1 MSPTAPAFIELALA
15 GGALELGDFT
25 LKSGRRSPYFLNC
38 GKLVAAAAA
47 RKLGE
52 LYAAKIGELGLGDAP
67 VLVGLPY
74 KGIPLAALA
83 SAALGA
89 GSYAYLRKQAKG
101 HGEGGLLVGEVKEGD
116 SVVLIDDVLTVGT
129 AARQAL
135 AQLAEL
141 GLRPAALVVA
151 FDRLERLGD
160 EDARAASAALA
171 AEHDLQVASIA
182 TVSDLLAAVEPEA
195 SQRLQEHLASY
206 GARRGMA

>member
-1 MSPTAPAFIELALA
+1 MSAAAFIELALA
-15 GGALELGDFT
+15 AGALELGDFT
-25 LKSGRRSPYFLNC
+25 LKSGRRSPYVLNC
-38 GKLVAAAAA
+38 GKLATASAAQ
-47 RKLGE
+47 RVGE
-52 LYAAKIGELGLGDAP
+52 LYAARIRELGLKDP
-67 VLVGLPY
+67 LLLGLPY

-83 SAALGA
+83 SAALGE
-89 GSYAYLRKQAKG
+89 GSYAYLRKQAKD